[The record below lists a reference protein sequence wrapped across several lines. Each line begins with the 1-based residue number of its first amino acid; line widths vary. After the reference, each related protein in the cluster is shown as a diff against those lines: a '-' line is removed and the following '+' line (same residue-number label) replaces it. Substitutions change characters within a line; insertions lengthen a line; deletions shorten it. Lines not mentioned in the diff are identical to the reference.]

1 MSERD
6 AQVNRA
12 LHALDQAHRL
22 GSLARSDYRSRRRE
36 LLQRLQQ
43 ANEITARNT
52 LRRDALVAVVP
63 PLPIMPIMPRPPMT
77 PQRSGHRTRAAV
89 AWRYLLILTVLLLA
103 GGLLLYWL
111 MSEN

>member
-6 AQVNRA
+6 VQVNRA

-63 PLPIMPIMPRPPMT
+63 PMPILPSPPMT
-77 PQRSGHRTRAAV
+77 RQRSGHRTRAAV
-89 AWRYLLILTVLLLA
+89 AWRYLLILAVLLLA
-103 GGLLLYWL
+103 GGLLLFWL